1 MKKTL
6 IALATLSAL
15 TGVANAE
22 GLANTTI
29 YGTMDVAVR
38 TLSNQT
44 ADGGRL
50 NTIGSGLLTT
60 NFIGFKGAEDLGN
73 GLKAIYQLEAGFDIG
88 NGSSNSNT
96 LFGRTALLG
105 LSDSTY
111 GTLTFGR
118 QTNLGFDFANDTSV
132 YGNSAGD
139 VLSGNQRGLSGSRW
153 SNSVKYVNKIGA
165 FNVGAQIASGNTAG
179 STSNNSAYAIAG
191 GYDFGDLNLQA
202 VYQKSNDTMDGVL
215 GSLPNEK
222 QTYSAIGATYDLGNT
237 KLYGQYFHNKY
248 DVSSEVNDI
257 YVAGAAYKLT
267 QRVTLTGSVTY
278 DNQKSVNAGHRNT
291 YTSLVSY
298 SFSKSTDVYAEL
310 DYTKLNGAYSNSVY
324 DYNSVANPNATST
337 GMSLGMRHS
346 F

>member
-118 QTNLGFDFANDTSV
+118 QTNLGFDF
-132 YGNSAGD
+132 
-139 VLSGNQRGLSGSRW
+139 
-153 SNSVKYVNKIGA
+153 
-165 FNVGAQIASGNTAG
+165 
-179 STSNNSAYAIAG
+179 
-191 GYDFGDLNLQA
+191 
-202 VYQKSNDTMDGVL
+202 
-215 GSLPNEK
+215 
-222 QTYSAIGATYDLGNT
+222 
-237 KLYGQYFHNKY
+237 
-248 DVSSEVNDI
+248 
-257 YVAGAAYKLT
+257 
-267 QRVTLTGSVTY
+267 
-278 DNQKSVNAGHRNT
+278 
-291 YTSLVSY
+291 
-298 SFSKSTDVYAEL
+298 
-310 DYTKLNGAYSNSVY
+310 
-324 DYNSVANPNATST
+324 
-337 GMSLGMRHS
+337 
-346 F
+346 